1 MLRRILWLLMGL
13 ILSHTGIANDPF
25 DKARRQAIPQTSVEK
40 QDRAPSQA
48 CHPTHSTIFP
58 QTAFAQIQ
66 VIGVL
71 QHKTDWQLMLFS
83 ENQVSLAKAGDV
95 IAAKHI
101 QIEKIGK
108 QHIDFLRWN
117 NDPHCKATTPFQ
129 LKF

>member
-1 MLRRILWLLMGL
+1 MIPLIKPAVRLSPKHLWKNK
-13 ILSHTGIANDPF
+13 TA
-25 DKARRQAIPQTSVEK
+25 RQAKRVTPHIQRFFRKP
-40 QDRAPSQA
+40 
-48 CHPTHSTIFP
+48 H
-58 QTAFAQIQ
+58 FAQIQ

-95 IAAKHI
+95 IAAEHI

-108 QHIDFLRWN
+108 QHIDFLRWD

>member
-1 MLRRILWLLMGL
+1 MIPLIKPAVRLSPKHLWKN
-13 ILSHTGIANDPF
+13 I
-25 DKARRQAIPQTSVEK
+25 
-40 QDRAPSQA
+40 DRAPSQA

-66 VIGVL
+66 VI
-71 QHKTDWQLMLFS
+71 
-83 ENQVSLAKAGDV
+83 LAKAGDV
-95 IAAKHI
+95 IAAEHI

-108 QHIDFLRWN
+108 QHIDFLRWD